1 MDFNLDKVF
10 ERSDQQQVDIFLNS
24 YYSFLFLK
32 KSSLFDFIKSNSDA
46 NSPAIR
52 LLISCKDS
60 DQYDSIADFFKPFKN
75 VQVKNVLSST
85 EPTEHMVTII
95 INQNQV
101 YFFKID
107 YNTDKRM
114 FTCKLSDSLTGDVVT
129 FFDTLF
135 VNIWSTIDK
144 NIILKKRNI
153 FQQDFVDIASH
164 QLRNPILPIIGFS
177 KTLKSKIEDPDML
190 DYLNIIIKNAEK
202 LKNIANDILDISKIE
217 ANPLKLDFEIFDL
230 CELLEGIA
238 RDYNQFSNKDSS
250 GIRILFQG
258 CPNVFIEA
266 DKEYI
271 KQAFE
276 NILNNSY
283 FFTKKNEGNKIMISV
298 IENDDD
304 FYANVLIEDEGP
316 GILDDDPERI
326 FTKFYPNSGGAGLG
340 LFISK
345 KIVEIHGGNV
355 VAGNRIDDIG
365 AKFLI
370 KIPLK
375 GTNVPSQ
382 NDDDISTDG
391 LKLLIIDDFSEN
403 LETVKESIAS
413 LGYDID
419 YFEDPY
425 IAIERFVPGKYS
437 LVFLGIN
444 VKGLDGFDLYD
455 DLKKRDKKI
464 KGYFMSSSKINKE
477 AMEFLNNNMLYD
489 HFIYKPLS
497 LNAFVKILRNEQVN

>member
-10 ERSDQQQVDIFLNS
+10 ERSDQEQFDIFLNS

-32 KSSLFDFIKSNSDA
+32 KNSFYDVIKSKSVI
-46 NSPAIR
+46 NSPSIR
-52 LLISCKDS
+52 LLISCKDN
-60 DQYDSIADFFKPFKN
+60 DQYDSMVDFFKPFKN
-75 VQVKNVLSST
+75 VEVKNVLSPT
-85 EPTEHMVTII
+85 EPTEHMITII
-95 INQNQV
+95 VNPSQV

-107 YNTDKRM
+107 YNIDQRI
-114 FTCKLSDSLTGDVVT
+114 FTCKLSDSITGDIAN

-135 VNIWSTIDK
+135 VNIWNTIDK
-144 NIILKKRNI
+144 NNILEKRNI

-177 KTLKSKIEDPDML
+177 KTLKSKIKDPDML

-230 CELLEGIA
+230 CELLEIIA

-258 CPNVFIEA
+258 RPNVLIEA

-283 FFTKKNEGNKIMISV
+283 FFTKKNEGNKIIISV
-298 IENDDD
+298 FENNDDD

-316 GILDDDPERI
+316 GISDDDPERI

-345 KIVEIHGGNV
+345 KIVEIHGGS
-355 VAGNRIDDIG
+355 VAVGNRIDDIG

-382 NDDDISTDG
+382 ADYNNPSDG
-391 LKLLIIDDFSEN
+391 LKLLIIDEFSEN
-403 LETVKESIAS
+403 LETIKGSIVS
-413 LGYDID
+413 LGYNVD

-425 IAIERFVPGKYS
+425 NAIESFVPGKYS

-477 AMEFLNNNMLYD
+477 AMEFLNNNMMYD

-497 LNAFVKILRNEQVN
+497 LDAFISILQMNK

>member
-32 KSSLFDFIKSNSDA
+32 KGSLYDFIKSNSDA

-316 GILDDDPERI
+316 GIPDDDPERI

-382 NDDDISTDG
+382 NDDNISTDG

-413 LGYDID
+413 LGYDVD

>member
-10 ERSDQQQVDIFLNS
+10 ERSDQEQFDIFLNS

-32 KSSLFDFIKSNSDA
+32 KNSFYDVIKSKSVI
-46 NSPAIR
+46 NSPSIR
-52 LLISCKDS
+52 LLIACKDN
-60 DQYDSIADFFKPFKN
+60 DQYDSIVDFFKPFKN
-75 VQVKNVLSST
+75 VQIKNVLSPT
-85 EPTEHMVTII
+85 EPTDHMITII
-95 INQNQV
+95 VNPSQV

-107 YNTDKRM
+107 YNIDQRI
-114 FTCKLSDSLTGDVVT
+114 FTCKLSDSITGDIAN

-135 VNIWSTIDK
+135 VNIWNTIDK
-144 NIILKKRNI
+144 NNILEKRNI

-177 KTLKSKIEDPDML
+177 KTLKSKIKDPDML

-230 CELLEGIA
+230 CELLEIIA

-258 CPNVFIEA
+258 RPNVLIEA

-283 FFTKKNEGNKIMISV
+283 FFTKKNEGNKIIISV
-298 IENDDD
+298 FENDDG

-316 GILDDDPERI
+316 GISDDDPERI

-345 KIVEIHGGNV
+345 KIVEIHGGS
-355 VAGNRIDDIG
+355 VAVGNRIDDIG

-382 NDDDISTDG
+382 TDYNNPSDG
-391 LKLLIIDDFSEN
+391 LKLLIIDEFSEN
-403 LETVKESIAS
+403 LETIKGSIVS
-413 LGYDID
+413 LGYNVD

-425 IAIERFVPGKYS
+425 NAIESFVPGKYS

-477 AMEFLNNNMLYD
+477 AMEFLNNNMMYD

-497 LNAFVKILRNEQVN
+497 LNAFVNILQNEQVN

>member
-10 ERSDQQQVDIFLNS
+10 ERSDQEQFDIFLNS

-32 KSSLFDFIKSNSDA
+32 KNSFYDVIKSKSVI
-46 NSPAIR
+46 NSPSIR
-52 LLISCKDS
+52 LLISCKDN
-60 DQYDSIADFFKPFKN
+60 DQYDSIVDFFKPFKN
-75 VQVKNVLSST
+75 VQVKNVLSPT
-85 EPTEHMVTII
+85 EPTEHMITII
-95 INQNQV
+95 VNPSQV

-107 YNTDKRM
+107 YNIDQRI
-114 FTCKLSDSLTGDVVT
+114 FTCKLSDSITGDLAN

-135 VNIWSTIDK
+135 VNTWNTIDK
-144 NIILKKRNI
+144 NNILEKRNI

-177 KTLKSKIEDPDML
+177 KTLKSKIKDPDML

-230 CELLEGIA
+230 CELLEIIA
-238 RDYNQFSNKDSS
+238 RDYNQLSNKDSS
-250 GIRILFQG
+250 GVRILFQG
-258 CPNVFIEA
+258 RPNVLIEA

-283 FFTKKNEGNKIMISV
+283 FFTKKNEGNKIIISV
-298 IENDDD
+298 FENNDD

-316 GILDDDPERI
+316 GISDDDPERI

-345 KIVEIHGGNV
+345 KIVEIHGGS
-355 VAGNRIDDIG
+355 VAVGNRIDDIG

-382 NDDDISTDG
+382 TDYKNPIDG
-391 LKLLIIDDFSEN
+391 LKLLIIDEFSEN
-403 LETVKESIAS
+403 LETIKGSIVS
-413 LGYDID
+413 LGYDVD

-425 IAIERFVPGKYS
+425 NAIESFVPGKYS

-477 AMEFLNNNMLYD
+477 AMEFLNNNMMYD
-489 HFIYKPLS
+489 HFIYKPFS
-497 LNAFVKILRNEQVN
+497 LDAFINILQMNK

>member
-10 ERSDQQQVDIFLNS
+10 ERSDKQQVDIFLNS

-32 KSSLFDFIKSNSDA
+32 KSSLYDFIKSNSDA

-85 EPTEHMVTII
+85 EPTEHIITII

-114 FTCKLSDSLTGDVVT
+114 FTCKLSDSLTGDIVT

-316 GILDDDPERI
+316 GIPDDDPERI

-345 KIVEIHGGNV
+345 KIVEIHGGNI

-425 IAIERFVPGKYS
+425 IAIERFVPRKYS

>member
-32 KSSLFDFIKSNSDA
+32 KGSLYDFIKSNSDA

-316 GILDDDPERI
+316 GIPDDDPERI

-382 NDDDISTDG
+382 NDDNISTDG

-413 LGYDID
+413 LGYDVD

-425 IAIERFVPGKYS
+425 IAIEKFVPGKYS

>member
-10 ERSDQQQVDIFLNS
+10 ERSDQEQFDIFLNS

-32 KSSLFDFIKSNSDA
+32 KNSFYDVIKSKSVI
-46 NSPAIR
+46 NSPSIR
-52 LLISCKDS
+52 LLISCKDN
-60 DQYDSIADFFKPFKN
+60 DQYDSIVDFFKPFKN
-75 VQVKNVLSST
+75 VQVKNVLSPT
-85 EPTEHMVTII
+85 EPTEHMITII
-95 INQNQV
+95 VNPSQV

-107 YNTDKRM
+107 YNIDQRI
-114 FTCKLSDSLTGDVVT
+114 FTCKLSDSITGDIAN

-135 VNIWSTIDK
+135 VNIWNTIDK
-144 NIILKKRNI
+144 NNILEKRNI

-177 KTLKSKIEDPDML
+177 KTLKSKIKDPDML

-230 CELLEGIA
+230 CELLEIIA

-250 GIRILFQG
+250 GVRILFQG
-258 CPNVFIEA
+258 RPNVLIEA

-283 FFTKKNEGNKIMISV
+283 FFTKMNEGNKIIISV
-298 IENDDD
+298 FENNDD

-316 GILDDDPERI
+316 GISDDDPERI

-345 KIVEIHGGNV
+345 KIVEIHGGSV
-355 VAGNRIDDIG
+355 TVGNRIDDIG

-382 NDDDISTDG
+382 TDYKNPIDG
-391 LKLLIIDDFSEN
+391 LKLLIIDEFSEN
-403 LETVKESIAS
+403 LEMIKESIVS
-413 LGYDID
+413 LGYNVD

-425 IAIERFVPGKYS
+425 NAIESFVPGKYS

-477 AMEFLNNNMLYD
+477 AMEFLNNNMMYD
-489 HFIYKPLS
+489 HFIYKPFS
-497 LNAFVKILRNEQVN
+497 LDAFINILQMNK

>member
-32 KSSLFDFIKSNSDA
+32 KSSLYDFIKSNSDA

-60 DQYDSIADFFKPFKN
+60 DQYDSIVDFFKPFKN

-85 EPTEHMVTII
+85 ELTEHIITII

-114 FTCKLSDSLTGDVVT
+114 FTCKLSDSLTGDIVT

-316 GILDDDPERI
+316 GIPDDDPERI

-382 NDDDISTDG
+382 NDDNMSTDG

-425 IAIERFVPGKYS
+425 IAIERFVPRKYS

-477 AMEFLNNNMLYD
+477 AMEFLNNSMLYD

>member
-10 ERSDQQQVDIFLNS
+10 ERSDQEQFDIFLNS

-32 KSSLFDFIKSNSDA
+32 KNSFYDVIKSKSVI
-46 NSPAIR
+46 NSPSIR
-52 LLISCKDS
+52 LLISCKDN
-60 DQYDSIADFFKPFKN
+60 DQYDSIVDFFKPFKN
-75 VQVKNVLSST
+75 VEVKNVLSPT
-85 EPTEHMVTII
+85 EPTEHMITII
-95 INQNQV
+95 VNPSQV

-107 YNTDKRM
+107 YNIDQRI
-114 FTCKLSDSLTGDVVT
+114 FTCKLSDSITGDIAN

-135 VNIWSTIDK
+135 VNIWNTIDK
-144 NIILKKRNI
+144 NNILEKRNI

-177 KTLKSKIEDPDML
+177 KTLKSKIKDPDML

-230 CELLEGIA
+230 CELLEIIA

-250 GIRILFQG
+250 GVRILFQG
-258 CPNVFIEA
+258 RPNVLIEA

-283 FFTKKNEGNKIMISV
+283 FFTKKNEGNKIIISV
-298 IENDDD
+298 FENNDDD

-316 GILDDDPERI
+316 GISDDDPERI

-345 KIVEIHGGNV
+345 KIVEIHGGS
-355 VAGNRIDDIG
+355 VAVGNRIDDIG

-382 NDDDISTDG
+382 ADYNNPSDG
-391 LKLLIIDDFSEN
+391 LKLLIIDEFSEN
-403 LETVKESIAS
+403 LETIKGSIVS
-413 LGYDID
+413 LGYNVD

-425 IAIERFVPGKYS
+425 NAIESFVPGKYS

-477 AMEFLNNNMLYD
+477 AMEFLNNNMMYD

-497 LNAFVKILRNEQVN
+497 LDAFISILQMNK

>member
-1 MDFNLDKVF
+1 LDFNLDKIF
-10 ERSDQQQVDIFLNS
+10 KGSDQQQVDIFLNS

-32 KSSLFDFIKSNSDA
+32 KNSFYDFLKANTDA

-60 DQYDSIADFFKPFKN
+60 DQYDSIVDFFKPFKN
-75 VQVKNVLSST
+75 VQVKNVLSSA
-85 EPTEHMVTII
+85 EPTEHMITII
-95 INQNQV
+95 TNQNLV
-101 YFFKID
+101 SFFKID

-114 FTCKLSDSLTGDVVT
+114 FTCKLSDSLTGDIVT
-129 FFDTLF
+129 FFYTLF

-144 NIILKKRNI
+144 NIILEKRNI

-230 CELLEGIA
+230 CELLEIIA

-258 CPNVFIEA
+258 RPNLFIEA

-283 FFTKKNEGNKIMISV
+283 FFTKKNEGNKIIISV
-298 IENDDD
+298 FENDDD

-316 GILDDDPERI
+316 GIPDDDPERI

-345 KIVEIHGGNV
+345 KIVEIHGGSV
-355 VAGNRIDDIG
+355 VVGNRIDDIG

-375 GTNVPSQ
+375 GTNVPGQ
-382 NDDDISTDG
+382 PDYNKSTDG

-403 LETVKESIAS
+403 LETVKESILS

-425 IAIERFVPGKYS
+425 NAIERFVPGKYS

-477 AMEFLNNNMLYD
+477 AMEFLNNNMMYD